1 MKKLLDIIQRV
12 HGINIIVNDTL
23 LKVDKYEARKE
34 VFWRWWLYFLVII
47 KQWDEQSD
55 FYNKSF
61 EFFAKELTEKLD
73 EHKNSKFLGSIQISR
88 RSKNSCK
95 KNDLNKK

>member
-34 VFWRWWLYFLVII
+34 VFWR
-47 KQWDEQSD
+47 
-55 FYNKSF
+55 
-61 EFFAKELTEKLD
+61 
-73 EHKNSKFLGSIQISR
+73 
-88 RSKNSCK
+88 
-95 KNDLNKK
+95 